1 MSILEVSGLRK
12 VYTSRLGGSRVEA
25 LRNVSFTAWSRA
37 SMSLSW
43 VSPAAARPRC

>member
-25 LRNVSFTAWSRA
+25 LRNVSFTVEQGEYVP
-37 SMSLSW
+37 SW